1 MCVVDP
7 MRKKLL
13 FLFLGLLGTAAVP
26 AAPLERDLGQ
36 GLTYF
41 RVHGLPEDLPAVG
54 PARGQAII
62 LDVRYVHGDAALGA
76 DLAIWLRAHAHLRS
90 PVFLLA
96 NSATSPALLSRFSA
110 ADSIVGLVI
119 LGPASPDLATDVSL
133 AVSAADDRRAYEALE
148 RGVSV
153 DALLNDAP
161 DKVRN
166 DEARLEK
173 DHLSDA
179 DADEP
184 PADPGRAADRKPRP
198 LIDAVLQRSVQ
209 LDRGLLALKRL

>member
-1 MCVVDP
+1 MCRVDP

-13 FLFLGLLGTAAVP
+13 LLILGLLGAVAAP

-41 RVHGLPEDLPAVG
+41 RVHVLPEDLPVVG
-54 PARGQAII
+54 SVRGQAVI
-62 LDVRYVHGDAALGA
+62 LDVRYVPGDARLGA
-76 DLAIWLRAHAHLRS
+76 GLALWLRAHANPRS

-96 NSATSPALLSRFSA
+96 NSATSPALLSPFSA
-110 ADSIVGLVI
+110 ADSIAGLVI
-119 LGPASPDLATDVSL
+119 LGPASPDFAADVSL
-133 AVSAADDRRAYEALE
+133 PVSAADDRRAYEALE

-153 DALLNDAP
+153 KALLSDAP

-166 DEARLEK
+166 DEARLDK

-179 DADEP
+179 DEP
-184 PADPGRAADRKPRP
+184 PTDTDRPADHRP
-198 LIDAVLQRSVQ
+198 PQLIDAVLQRAVQ
-209 LDRGLLALKRL
+209 LHRGLLALKRL

>member
-119 LGPASPDLATDVSL
+119 LGPASRTWPPTFPWRSPPRTTAGPTRRW
-133 AVSAADDRRAYEALE
+133 SAA
-148 RGVSV
+148 
-153 DALLNDAP
+153 
-161 DKVRN
+161 
-166 DEARLEK
+166 
-173 DHLSDA
+173 
-179 DADEP
+179 
-184 PADPGRAADRKPRP
+184 
-198 LIDAVLQRSVQ
+198 
-209 LDRGLLALKRL
+209 